1 MQYLSH
7 TSYVTPCCKCWG
19 GSRTEVSH
27 ELFLSDPLQLKKK
40 VPHNT
45 GVMGNLYM
53 RSNLSCQHP
62 WLLWYSGGYKAT
74 STVGI
79 AEDRE
84 QPTQC
89 SSSDPGLQ
97 FLFQKKEKLTLET
110 EQSQIPGHQVEFPFM
125 QALPI
130 P

>member
-1 MQYLSH
+1 MDDL
-7 TSYVTPCCKCWG
+7 C
-19 GSRTEVSH
+19 
-27 ELFLSDPLQLKKK
+27 
-40 VPHNT
+40 
-45 GVMGNLYM
+45 M
-53 RSNLSCQHP
+53 RVNLSCQHL
-62 WLLWYSGGYKAT
+62 WLVWYTGGYKAT
-74 STVGI
+74 CTVGI

-89 SSSDPGLQ
+89 SSSDPVLQ

-110 EQSQIPGHQVEFPFM
+110 QQSHIPGHQAEFHFM

>member
-1 MQYLSH
+1 
-7 TSYVTPCCKCWG
+7 
-19 GSRTEVSH
+19 
-27 ELFLSDPLQLKKK
+27 
-40 VPHNT
+40 
-45 GVMGNLYM
+45 M
-53 RSNLSCQHP
+53 RFNLSCQHL

-74 STVGI
+74 CTVGT